1 MALNGFPQA
10 LWIQSPPR
18 LLSKIPWLSGQTRAV
33 ESSAQCL
40 AHSRCLVNLSS
51 FLFILRMHLEVEGG
65 LVEFFC
71 PACFFSCRVQG
82 GSSPFSDLSKSTFQ
96 NLPIY
101 CLPLLLPTFPTPT
114 PSFWRLLCPLPS
126 QRLSFVINSHLLT
139 IFFFKLRQNLHNI
152 KLCILKCTVQRYL
165 VLLQYC
171 ATTASI

>member
-1 MALNGFPQA
+1 M
-10 LWIQSPPR
+10 
-18 LLSKIPWLSGQTRAV
+18 
-33 ESSAQCL
+33 
-40 AHSRCLVNLSS
+40 SS

-114 PSFWRLLCPLPS
+114 PFFWRLLCPLPS

-139 IFFFKLRQNLHNI
+139 IFFLIEAKFAQHKIMHFKVYSSEVFSAFTI
-152 KLCILKCTVQRYL
+152 LCNHHLYL
-165 VLLQYC
+165 VPNVFLKFSL
-171 ATTASI
+171 IF